1 MVDVVICCASADRAA
16 AGRIADAVAG
26 TGYEPWLSDAS
37 STYSEREDEVTER
50 IGAAKAAIVIWSKAS
65 RASTSLRSEA
75 RAARS
80 QRKLIEVS
88 IDGSKPMPPF
98 DPEQLISLSG
108 WRGQDGHPGW
118 RSIVRQLERLCGA
131 APAPASAPAADP
143 APRTPRRGL
152 RAGLAAVLIMSG
164 LAAAA
169 MVWRE
174 AGPAP
179 DAQTEA
185 APPAPPP
192 APRKAVV
199 PTPPPP
205 LPPPPPQAAP
215 APEPQIPDPEPIQEA
230 APKVDEEAP
239 AKSSKAAAKPREER
253 PRERSAAAEAPRVKY
268 RYSANMRA
276 FCQKAGR
283 STRECRA
290 FRRNSATRPSRAS
303 RPAPPP
309 LPVRGPPS

>member
-65 RASTSLRSEA
+65 RASTSLRAEA

-118 RSIVRQLERLCGA
+118 RSIVRGLERLCGA
-131 APAPASAPAADP
+131 APAPAPAPAVDP
-143 APRTPRRGL
+143 APRPARRGL
-152 RAGLAAVLIMSG
+152 RAGLAALLVMSG

-174 AGPAP
+174 SGPAP
-179 DAQTEA
+179 DAGIQA
-185 APPAPPP
+185 APPAPPS
-192 APRKAVV
+192 APRQVVV
-199 PTPPPP
+199 PTPP
-205 LPPPPPQAAP
+205 PPPPPQAAP
-215 APEPQIPDPEPIQEA
+215 PPERQIPDPEPIEEA
-230 APKVDEEAP
+230 APKRDEEEP
-239 AKSSKAAAKPREER
+239 PKSTEVAAKPRQER
-253 PRERSAAAEAPRVKY
+253 ARERSTAAEAPSVEY

-290 FRRNSATRPSRAS
+290 FRRNVANRPSRAS
-303 RPAPPP
+303 RAAPPP
-309 LPVRGPPS
+309 RPVRGPPS